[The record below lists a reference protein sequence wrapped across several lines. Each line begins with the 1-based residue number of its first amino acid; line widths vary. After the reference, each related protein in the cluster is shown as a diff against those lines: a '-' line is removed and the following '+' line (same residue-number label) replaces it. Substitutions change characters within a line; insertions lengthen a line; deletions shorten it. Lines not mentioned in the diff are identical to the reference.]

1 MTYSSTYMA
10 GHGMPI
16 DHPVAEEMASTP
28 KCSSAERVTMECD
41 PREEL
46 RRQKTASIMMKHESM
61 CI

>member
-1 MTYSSTYMA
+1 MA